1 MYHYKVKSIERVLD
15 GDTVDTIIDLGF
27 NISVK
32 KRIRFY
38 NVNAPEVRTR
48 NKSIKKL
55 GIESKIFLQN
65 LLDSESTIYLKSFG
79 LGKYGRVIGELF
91 LDKNMEKSVNSIMI
105 AEGHLHKKTY

>member
-1 MYHYKVKSIERVLD
+1 MYYYRIKSIERVLD
-15 GDTVDTIIDLGF
+15 GDTVDAIIDLGF

-65 LLDSESTIYLKSFG
+65 LLDSKSAIYLKSFG
-79 LGKYGRVIGELF
+79 IGKYGRVIGELF
-91 LDKNMEKSVNSIMI
+91 LDEGMEKSVNSIMI
-105 AEGHLHKKTY
+105 AEGHLYEKTY